1 MENLFSIGELAR
13 SQNISKQT
21 LIFYDKI
28 GLFKPAYVNKKNGYR
43 YYSAEQMDYLDTILI
58 MKKIGIPLEEIR
70 TQMKNYTTASSL
82 VFLKQELKVITEK
95 IRELT
100 LIENRLRNR
109 CEQVEKAFLYA
120 DPVPKM
126 SQTQPVYILC
136 RDVQK
141 PFDRAEISL
150 ATKSCYTQAFKEKIP
165 IFFQCGVAVPLQKI
179 LDGKYTEARMAFLTT
194 EKWEG
199 VDNIRELPAGLVV
212 STYHFGHYY
221 DTIDQAYKRLLAY
234 CGENHLEILSDAYEF
249 CINDYITSRNE
260 DEFITK
266 VMVYVRE
273 KEA

>member
-28 GLFKPAYVNKKNGYR
+28 GLFKPAYVNKENGYR

-58 MKKIGIPLEEIR
+58 MKKIGIPLEEIKA
-70 TQMKNYTTASSL
+70 QMENYTTASSL
-82 VFLKQELKVITEK
+82 AFLKQQMEIIAKK
-95 IRELT
+95 IKELT
-100 LIENRLRNR
+100 LIENRLKNR

-120 DPVPKM
+120 DPVPKI
-126 SQTQPVYILC
+126 SKTKPIYILC
-136 RDVQK
+136 RKVQP
-141 PFDRAEISL
+141 PFDRVEISVE
-150 ATKSCYTQAFKEKIP
+150 TKACYTQAFEAKIP
-165 IFFQCGVAVPLQKI
+165 IFFQCGVAVPIQKI

-194 EKWEG
+194 EKCEG

-234 CGENHLEILSDAYEF
+234 CRENNFEIVSDAYEF

-260 DEFITK
+260 EEFITK

-273 KEA
+273 EMV

>member
-28 GLFKPAYVNKKNGYR
+28 GLFKPAYVNKENGYR

-126 SQTQPVYILC
+126 SQTQSVYILC

-249 CINDYITSRNE
+249 CVNDYITSRNE

-273 KEA
+273 KEV